1 MLKPVSEYFSTLQ
14 KQISGSLWPQRRVLM
29 VGSTA
34 GGKTTIL
41 YQLKLGETVTTIP
54 TTGFNVETLTP
65 TLGVE
70 FTIWEVGGY
79 WNHREGLWRHYVQ
92 GTDAVICV
100 VNSSDVEHIEE
111 SRSTLWRMFEEYD
124 EQLRGSV
131 LLVFANKQDCLGALS
146 VAEIRDRVEHITFQQ
161 TKFAIWDL
169 NGRLDAVEVV
179 YVVDSSG
186 EDFME
191 EAKIALWRLFEKAEE
206 LKDAVLGEEPDEA

>member
-29 VGSTA
+29 VGSAA

-70 FTIWEVGGY
+70 FTIWE
-79 WNHREGLWRHYVQ
+79 
-92 GTDAVICV
+92 
-100 VNSSDVEHIEE
+100 
-111 SRSTLWRMFEEYD
+111 
-124 EQLRGSV
+124 
-131 LLVFANKQDCLGALS
+131 
-146 VAEIRDRVEHITFQQ
+146 HITFQQ

-169 NGRLDAVEVV
+169 NGRLDAIGIV
-179 YVVDSSG
+179 YVVDSSE

-206 LKDAVLGEEPDEA
+206 LRDVVLLVFADRARSVERIDCHRGEEPDEA